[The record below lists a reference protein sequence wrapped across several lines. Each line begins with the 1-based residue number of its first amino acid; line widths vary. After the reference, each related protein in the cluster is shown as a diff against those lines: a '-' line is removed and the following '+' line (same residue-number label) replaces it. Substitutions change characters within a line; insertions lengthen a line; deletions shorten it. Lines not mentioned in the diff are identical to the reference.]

1 MESPITS
8 LSLAPAMDVLV
19 TTHVEKRGI
28 YAWANELIFGAL
40 DSITASGKPIVAR
53 MPVSSSELK
62 RIAAGDA
69 GGVDTADGTDT
80 ADGAGGRRKG
90 RRAMLVHTGTEDPA
104 GDRNADDSDSDS
116 DDEFADADED
126 NDNDEDGASLTASAL
141 RSLSSSDSDLTD
153 ASDVSGLLPP
163 PTTSTRDQQV
173 LSGKA
178 PVAPSMI
185 TMSMLPRSQWLNM
198 IHIDSIKTRNK
209 PIEPPK
215 KPEAAP
221 FFLPTAASVN
231 AGRDPVFM
239 SEEDQARVRKAAAAA
254 WGDDDDDDDV
264 DDDADDVDDKR
275 NNAATRV
282 RTRAINGKHLDRS
295 TSPDSLPS
303 LLDAYTANKTWRP
316 ALAYLKSIP
325 PSKLDVQL
333 RSLDEFE
340 FDVGTHP
347 DDRADQAARPPS
359 HHRLLTFM
367 RFLCDAISS
376 STDFE
381 FLQALLRAFIL
392 IHGAEIA
399 KHKDLKDVA
408 EIIAQKTAS
417 SWKRIRVKL
426 HRTQCIVGILQ
437 NNH

>member
-40 DSITASGKPIVAR
+40 DSITASGKPIAAR

-62 RIAAGDA
+62 RIAASE
-69 GGVDTADGTDT
+69 GG
-80 ADGAGGRRKG
+80 GAGGRGKG
-90 RRAMLVHTGTEDPA
+90 RRAMLVHTGTDDPA
-104 GDRNADDSDSDS
+104 DDRNADDDDDDDNGDENNEEDDS
-116 DDEFADADED
+116 DDE
-126 NDNDEDGASLTASAL
+126 DGSSLCAL
-141 RSLSSSDSDLTD
+141 RSTSSSDSDLTD
-153 ASDVSGLLPP
+153 ASEVSGLLPP

-178 PVAPSMI
+178 PVAPAMI

-254 WGDDDDDDDV
+254 WGDDDDDVDV
-264 DDDADDVDDKR
+264 DDADVDVDDER
-275 NNAATRV
+275 NATRPHASRV
-282 RTRAINGKHLDRS
+282 RAINGKHLPAS
-295 TSPDSLPS
+295 PSPDSLPS
-303 LLDAYTANKTWRP
+303 LLDGYTANKTWRP
-316 ALAYLKSIP
+316 VLAYLKSIT

-347 DDRADQAARPPS
+347 DDQADQANQADQADQSARPPS

-367 RFLCDAISS
+367 QFLCDAISS